1 MLLSRILRFLF
12 PLIFLLTIS
21 SCFFIAPNGVYCEA
35 WTPDY
40 WPTDGWRFS
49 SPEAQGMLSGHLI
62 AMQDFLYA
70 QQIQLDSV
78 LIVRN
83 GYIVY
88 EDYPMGYTEDMRHVL
103 FSCTKSVAS
112 AVLGIALGQGYFN
125 GTHDRLLDF
134 FPGRTVANPDPRK
147 DRITVENL
155 LTMKAGF
162 EWDEWSVSYE
172 DGSNPVFGLMS
183 SSDALQH
190 MLDLPMAA
198 EPGTTWVY
206 NSGVSHLL
214 SYIVNATTG
223 RFTGDFAQEFLF
235 DPLGITSVY
244 WETDFS
250 GVSFGG
256 FGLNLT
262 PRDMAKFGYLYLNNG
277 TWDEEQILFSSWI
290 DESMV
295 VNHTTGSNLG
305 YGYQWWINPDWEA
318 YSARG
323 YRGQRIHVLP
333 KENLVVVFTSSGS
346 QVHYDELIADYILP
360 AVNEFNPWLAQ
371 PQMVGL
377 ALVISLG
384 IPIVLVLVYV
394 FRRRRT
400 LSSESF

>member
-1 MLLSRILRFLF
+1 MLLSRILRVLF
-12 PLIFLLTIS
+12 PLIILLTIS
-21 SCFFIAPNGVYCEA
+21 SCLFVSPNGAFCEA

-62 AMQDFLYA
+62 AMRDFLYT

-88 EDYPMGYTEDMRHVL
+88 EDYPTGHNENMRHVL

-112 AVLGIALGQGYFN
+112 TVLGIALGQEYFN
-125 GTHDRLLDF
+125 GTQDRLLDF
-134 FPGRTVANPDPRK
+134 FPDRIIANPDPRK

-172 DGSNPVFGLMS
+172 DGNNPVFGLMS
-183 SSDALQH
+183 SVDALQF

-198 EPGTTWVY
+198 EPGTTWAY

-214 SYIVNATTG
+214 SYIVNATIG
-223 RFTGDFAQEFLF
+223 RFTADYAQEYLF
-235 DPLGITSVY
+235 DPLGITNVY
-244 WETDFS
+244 WEHDFA
-250 GVSFGG
+250 GVNFGG
-256 FGLNLT
+256 FGLHLT
-262 PRDMAKFGYLYLNNG
+262 PRDMAKFGYLYLNHG
-277 TWDEEQILFSSWI
+277 TWDGEQILPTSWI
-290 DESMV
+290 EASMI

-318 YSARG
+318 FSARG
-323 YRGQRIHVLP
+323 YRGQRIHILP
-333 KENLVVVFTSSGS
+333 NENLVVVLLRAEAKQTMTPLLKSIFYQLLMNSI
-346 QVHYDELIADYILP
+346 H
-360 AVNEFNPWLAQ
+360 
-371 PQMVGL
+371 GL
-377 ALVISLG
+377 HNLKL
-384 IPIVLVLVYV
+384 LD
-394 FRRRRT
+394 
-400 LSSESF
+400 